1 MSKIIALYI
10 NEMSKMLRK
19 VSTIVILALIV
30 AACIAIPIFLKFATP
45 LFSDSYWMGTM
56 DLQYQKE
63 HLEDASE
70 AIEND
75 LRALNDSEE
84 SEISRSEL
92 LRNKQETELSLE
104 RIDLLIEAGYETDE
118 RADFIYDAINKIRDL
133 RSNVLMIETMPS
145 ELRTQS
151 DEEYLAFFHDCI
163 EQIHTLVR
171 TNDFRGYIDMLHD
184 TLEYAD
190 PGPGIYNLA
199 TERELNSLEMIYRAD
214 PSGGTDGTYNYAAA
228 LEAAGMI
235 YAWKDELEQGYSVTY
250 SMYSYN
256 GEEAEALSPEKRDQ
270 LENSIAVLEYR
281 IKTDSYPSG
290 MNMTIAALAKEFCAS
305 VGQFL
310 VAVLVLMAA
319 GGSIAQE
326 IATGSIKSLIIAPVR
341 RWKIF
346 TAKLLSLL
354 TLLTG
359 SLLILSVLSTLSTLV
374 FFGGDSLVNY
384 AYAHD
389 GTVGTIP
396 YVINDVLVSFVASVD
411 ILVFLVFAL
420 MLSTILRNT
429 ALAVGLSVGTY
440 LITGSVS
447 GIFAQL
453 PIARQLWMDFIPF
466 SNFDLKT
473 DVFPF
478 LLYSVPVDYSE
489 MFMMNMD
496 TQRPGLL
503 FSCIYLLVIVF
514 CMLLT
519 SYDSFSRRDIK

>member
-1 MSKIIALYI
+1 MI
-10 NEMSKMLRK
+10 RK

-30 AACIAIPIFLKFATP
+30 AACIAIPMFLKLATP
-45 LFSDSYWMGTM
+45 LFSDSSWMGNM
-56 DLQYQKE
+56 DLQYQKKQ
-63 HLEDASE
+63 LEESSE

-75 LRALNDSEE
+75 LLALNDSEE
-84 SEISRSEL
+84 SEMRRAEL
-92 LRNKQETELSLE
+92 IRNKQEMEISSE
-104 RIDLLIEAGYETDE
+104 RINMLIVAGYETDE
-118 RADFIYDAINKIRDL
+118 RADFIFDAANKIRDF
-133 RSNVLMIETMPS
+133 RSVVLMIESLPAD
-145 ELRTQS
+145 LRTQS
-151 DEEYLAFFHDCI
+151 DEEFLAFCHSSI
-163 EQIHTLVR
+163 ENIHTLVQ
-171 TNDFRGYIDMLHD
+171 TNDFRGYIDMLYD
-184 TLEYAD
+184 TLEYVDHTPYA
-190 PGPGIYNLA
+190 GNLI
-199 TERELNSLEMIYRAD
+199 TEHEIDLLEMIYQAD
-214 PSGGTDGTYNYAAA
+214 PSGGTDGTYNYSAAH
-228 LEAAGMI
+228 EAAHMI
-235 YAWKDELEQGYSVTY
+235 YTWKNELEQGYTLKY
-250 SMYSYN
+250 SLHTYN
-256 GEEAEALSPEKRDQ
+256 GEEAEALTPEKRDQ
-270 LENSIAVLEYR
+270 LENSIAILEYR

-290 MNMTIAALAKEFCAS
+290 LNMTVAALAKEFCAS

-310 VAVLVLMAA
+310 VAVLVLMTA

-354 TLLTG
+354 TLLAG
-359 SLLILSVLSTLSTLV
+359 SLLLLSILSTLSTMV

-389 GTVGTIP
+389 GVVGTIP
-396 YVINDVLVSFVASVD
+396 YIINDILVSFVGSVD
-411 ILVFLVFAL
+411 ILVFLIFAL

-447 GIFAQL
+447 GIFTQL

-466 SNFDLKT
+466 LNFDLKT

-478 LLYSVPVDYSE
+478 LTYSVPVDFSE
-489 MFMMNMD
+489 MFMMNM
-496 TQRPGLL
+496 TAERPGLL
-503 FSCIYLLVIVF
+503 FSSVYLLVIVF